1 MLGDWV
7 ARKEGIM
14 EKSEETL
21 GGDRYVHYLNYGD
34 GFMTYIYV
42 YIYMFTYMLKLVIHF
57 KYV

>member
-21 GGDRYVHYLNYGD
+21 GGDQYVHYLNYGD
-34 GFMTYIYV
+34 GFMSV
-42 YIYMFTYMLKLVIHF
+42 LMSKLIKF
-57 KYV
+57 YKF